1 MACVYLLC
9 GKTGSGKTSLARRL
23 EAERRAFR
31 LSLDEL
37 MLPLF
42 GEHMSRP
49 LFEQRSIACKEVLLG
64 ISERLL
70 GFGSNVVLDWGFWG
84 AAERRATRARLSAAG
99 ASCQLLYL
107 ELPDAQILQRLH
119 ARNAAL
125 PPGTYAITDEMF
137 QQFNQWFEPP
147 GADEPHE
154 RVDPLETGCAA
165 H

>member
-1 MACVYLLC
+1 MPIVYLLC
-9 GKTGSGKTSLARRL
+9 GKTGSGKTTLARRM

-42 GEHMSRP
+42 GEHMPRP
-49 LFEQRSIACKEVLLG
+49 LFEQRSAASQEVLLG
-64 ISERLL
+64 LSERLL
-70 GFGSNVVLDWGFWG
+70 AFGNHVVLDWGFWS
-84 AAERRATRARLSAAG
+84 ATVRRAVRQRLTAAG

-107 ELPDAQILQRLH
+107 ELPDEQLLQRLH
-119 ARNAAL
+119 ARNDAL

-154 RVDPLETGCAA
+154 RVTL
-165 H
+165 